1 MARPSRNVDQ
11 LLVQAAMELL
21 PQTGARALS
30 LRQVAEHA
38 GVNLGMFHYHF
49 KTKDVFVRSVLQQ
62 MYDGMF
68 ANLTLEAHHSQSPIE
83 NLRGAMT
90 VLARFARDNRL
101 LLARLIADALS
112 GEAAMI
118 EFLRDNLPRH
128 IGVIAAL
135 IAQAQKAGA
144 VRKISSTQAVAFI
157 ASSVGAPI
165 ILGTAAFASGTA
177 PASLVKRFER
187 EVLSNAAIAERV
199 DMTLAGLAA
208 TKPAATARKPPQ
220 KSGAR
225 K

>member
-30 LRQVAEHA
+30 IRQVAEHA

-49 KTKDVFVRSVLQQ
+49 KTKDVFVRSVLQR

-68 ANLTLEAHHSQSPIE
+68 ANLTLEAHHSPSPIE
-83 NLRGAMT
+83 NLRGAIT

-135 IAQAQKAGA
+135 IAQAQKAGV
-144 VRKISSTQAVAFI
+144 VRKISSMQAVAFI

-165 ILGTAAFASGTA
+165 ILGTAAFAAGAA
-177 PASLVKRFER
+177 PAALAKRFER
-187 EVLSNAAIAERV
+187 EVLSNAAIAERI
-199 DMTLAGLAA
+199 DMALAGLAA
-208 TKPAATARKPPQ
+208 TQTFTAARKPPR

>member
-30 LRQVAEHA
+30 IRQVAEHA

-68 ANLTLEAHHSQSPIE
+68 ANLALEAHHSPSPIE

-128 IGVIAAL
+128 IGVMAAL
-135 IAQAQKAGA
+135 IAQAQSQGA
-144 VRKISSTQAVAFI
+144 VRKISSMQAVAFI

-165 ILGTAAFASGTA
+165 MLGTAAFASGAA
-177 PASLVKRFER
+177 PAPLAKRFER

-199 DMTLAGLAA
+199 EMALAGLAVTQLVTA
-208 TKPAATARKPPQ
+208 ARKPPQ